1 MQVPSIR
8 VENCEPISCA
18 GNGVICRPRNVA
30 TCSAFTFSTD
40 WRTSCS

>member
-18 GNGVICRPRNVA
+18 SSGVICRPKNVA
-30 TCSAFTFSTD
+30 TCTAFTFSTD